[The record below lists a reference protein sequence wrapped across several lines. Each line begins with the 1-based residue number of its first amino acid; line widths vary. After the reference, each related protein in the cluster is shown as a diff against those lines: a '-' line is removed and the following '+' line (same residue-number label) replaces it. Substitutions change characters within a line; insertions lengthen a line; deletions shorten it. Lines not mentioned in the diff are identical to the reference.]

1 MSPVSTHF
9 TIHQED
15 PKMAE
20 QPISNAVALRIALAS
35 RLFPELPITDFIEAL
50 QDYLGGILD
59 EASLSRI
66 TVTNLKT
73 ALGQTYELDGE
84 EDGEDANTTDIAAL
98 KRAVRIL
105 WGELDAIDQLP
116 VIEPYRAKD
125 MPNSIR
131 VAVASNHQE
140 SLDGHFGS
148 CLRYLIYQL
157 STEEIRLVDI
167 RSALAADF
175 SDDKNAFR
183 VSLIRDCSVLY
194 IVAIGGPAAAKV
206 VQAGIYP
213 IKKEQGG
220 AARTLLA
227 ELQQAI
233 ATSPPPWLAKILGV
247 AASERVKNYKALV

>member
-1 MSPVSTHF
+1 
-9 TIHQED
+9 
-15 PKMAE
+15 MAT
-20 QPISNAVALRIALAS
+20 QPISNEVALRIALSS
-35 RLFPELPITDFIEAL
+35 RLFPELSIADFIEML
-50 QDYLGGILD
+50 QTYLGDLD

-84 EDGEDANTTDIAAL
+84 EHGEDADAADIAIF
-98 KRAVRIL
+98 KKAVRIL
-105 WGELDAIDQLP
+105 WGEFDDIDQLP
-116 VIEPYRAKD
+116 SIQSYQDGE

-131 VAVASNHQE
+131 VAVASNNRE
-140 SLDGHFGS
+140 ALDGHFGS

-167 RSALAADF
+167 RSAIEADL

-183 VSLIRDCSVLY
+183 VGLIRDCPVLY
-194 IVAIGGPAAAKV
+194 IVAIGGPAAGKV

-213 IKKEQGG
+213 IKKEGGG
-220 AARTLLA
+220 AARVMLS

-247 AASERVKNYKALV
+247 VEGDRVKNYKALV